1 MSKAYRHKIVVHV
14 EGGIVQ
20 GVYVSGNPAEYS
32 VLIVDEDNLKEIY
45 DRDHRERIQVQAID
59 GLSEVQTEEP
69 EPIKE
74 QMTPTRAC
82 EIIKAEMDALRREKP
97 NMPKSQ
103 MKRLGMRF
111 DWNII
116 AEALQP

>member
-14 EGGIVQ
+14 EGGNVQ

-32 VLIVDEDNLKEIY
+32 VVILDEDNLKEI
-45 DRDHRERIQVQAID
+45 
-59 GLSEVQTEEP
+59 LNEVQTEEP
-69 EPIKE
+69 EPIEE

-103 MKRLGMRF
+103 MRRLGMRF